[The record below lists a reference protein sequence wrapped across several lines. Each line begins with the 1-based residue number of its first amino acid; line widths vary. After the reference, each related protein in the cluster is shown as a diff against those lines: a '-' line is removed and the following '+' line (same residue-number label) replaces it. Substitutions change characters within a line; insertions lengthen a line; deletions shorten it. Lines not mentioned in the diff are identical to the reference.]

1 MSDFEKGMK
10 IRGELEA
17 ANQAHLLQFYEAL
30 DQDRKEELEA
40 DLKSLEIDKL
50 GDMFK
55 GFIFYHIIPRKN
67 WLILAAQAYTPP
79 DASKLNSVAADRVGK
94 SSDPSNE
101 KWRENGLELV
111 RQSKLAVILLAGGQG
126 TRLGSTN
133 PKGMYNVGLPSQK
146 SLFQVIWQYYR
157 V

>member
-55 GFIFYHIIPRKN
+55 GFIFYHIPPRKN
-67 WLILAAQAYTPP
+67 LIYFSRTSLY
-79 DASKLNSVAADRVGK
+79 S
-94 SSDPSNE
+94 
-101 KWRENGLELV
+101 
-111 RQSKLAVILLAGGQG
+111 
-126 TRLGSTN
+126 TRCKQIEFCCRRSCW
-133 PKGMYNVGLPSQK
+133 KIIRS
-146 SLFQVIWQYYR
+146 
-157 V
+157 

>member
-50 GDMFK
+50 SAG
-55 GFIFYHIIPRKN
+55 ISRY
-67 WLILAAQAYTPP
+67 
-79 DASKLNSVAADRVGK
+79 KL
-94 SSDPSNE
+94 
-101 KWRENGLELV
+101 
-111 RQSKLAVILLAGGQG
+111 G
-126 TRLGSTN
+126 TRLRY
-133 PKGMYNVGLPSQK
+133 KV
-146 SLFQVIWQYYR
+146 
-157 V
+157 

>member
-55 GFIFYHIIPRKN
+55 GFIFYHIGPLKN
-67 WLILAAQAYTPP
+67 FIDLSCTSLHPTRCKQIEFCCRRSY
-79 DASKLNSVAADRVGK
+79 GK
-94 SSDPSNE
+94 IIRS
-101 KWRENGLELV
+101 
-111 RQSKLAVILLAGGQG
+111 
-126 TRLGSTN
+126 
-133 PKGMYNVGLPSQK
+133 
-146 SLFQVIWQYYR
+146 
-157 V
+157 

>member
-17 ANQAHLLQFYEAL
+17 ANQAHLLQFYDAL

-55 GFIFYHIIPRKN
+55 GFIFCSGVRLPTIWKTNLPFYHFPPRKK
-67 WLILAAQAYTPP
+67 P
-79 DASKLNSVAADRVGK
+79 D
-94 SSDPSNE
+94 
-101 KWRENGLELV
+101 
-111 RQSKLAVILLAGGQG
+111 
-126 TRLGSTN
+126 
-133 PKGMYNVGLPSQK
+133 
-146 SLFQVIWQYYR
+146 
-157 V
+157 